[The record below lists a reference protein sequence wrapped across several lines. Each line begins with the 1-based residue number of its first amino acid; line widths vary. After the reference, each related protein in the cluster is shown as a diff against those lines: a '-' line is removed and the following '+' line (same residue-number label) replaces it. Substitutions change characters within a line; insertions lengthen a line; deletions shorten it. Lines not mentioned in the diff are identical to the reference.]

1 MKTTIKIFSLAIAI
15 IGFSTTSF
23 AQVGVST
30 TATASGTIVVPIA
43 ITKTVDMNFGNVA
56 VNGFAGTVVLAPA
69 GTRTATGGVT
79 LPATSGTIAAAEF
92 TVTGQ
97 TGYTYSITLPST
109 ATTVTSGSNN
119 MTVNVFTSNPADGT
133 AVLTGGT
140 QTLKVGATLNVG
152 AGQAAGTYVSAPT
165 GFEVKVNYN

>member
-15 IGFSTTSF
+15 IGFSATSL

-69 GTRTATGGVT
+69 GTRTASGGVT
-79 LPATSGTIAAAEF
+79 LPATSGTVTAAQF
-92 TVTGQ
+92 TVTGES
-97 TGYTYSITLPST
+97 GYTYSVTLPAS
-109 ATTVTSGSNN
+109 TTVSSGGSNN
-119 MTVNVFTSNPADGT
+119 MTINTFVSNTTGK
-133 AVLTGGT
+133 LTGGT
-140 QTLKVGATLNVG
+140 EILKVGATLNVG
-152 AGQAAGTYVSAPT
+152 ASQAAGTYVSAPT

>member
-1 MKTTIKIFSLAIAI
+1 MKTTIKIFTLAIAI
-15 IGFSTTSF
+15 IGFSATSF
-23 AQVGVST
+23 AQSA
-30 TATASGTIVVPIA
+30 TATATSTIVTPIA
-43 ITKTVDMNFGNVA
+43 IAKTVDMNFGNVA
-56 VNGFAGTVVLAPA
+56 VFGSAGTVVLAPA
-69 GTRTATGGVT
+69 GTRSATGGVT

-92 TVTGQ
+92 TITGQ

-119 MTVNVFTSNPADGT
+119 MTVTAFTSNPDGT
-133 AVLTGGT
+133 GTLTSGT

-152 AGQAAGTYVSAPT
+152 ASQAAGTYVSAPT